1 MNLIL
6 KGRVHRFMPND
17 DINTDYII
25 SGRYKFKIDDMNELA
40 KHVMEDI
47 DPEFAS
53 RVNKGDVIV
62 AGRNF
67 GCGSSREQA
76 PRALKAAGV
85 SAVIARS
92 YARIF
97 YRSSFNI
104 GLPLLECDTD
114 WLKSGDAVSID
125 LSTGRITNTITGS
138 GVTATA
144 IPRTMQ
150 VLLAD
155 GGLVP
160 HIKKHNGFSLE

>member
-1 MNLIL
+1 VKLL
-6 KGRVHRFMPND
+6 GRVHRFVPND

-47 DPEFAS
+47 DPKFAS
-53 RVNKGDVIV
+53 EVKAGDIIV
-62 AGRNF
+62 AGKNF

-85 SAVIARS
+85 AAVVAKS

-97 YRSSFNI
+97 YRSSFNV
-104 GLPLLECDTD
+104 GLPLIECDTAAIAD
-114 WLKSGDAVSID
+114 GDTIEID
-125 LSTGRITNTITGS
+125 LDSGGIVHMETGTRI
-138 GVTATA
+138 VVAP

-150 VLLAD
+150 VLLKD
-155 GGLVP
+155 GGLIP
-160 HIKKHNGFSLE
+160 HLKKHGGFALE

>member
-1 MNLIL
+1 MKIE
-6 KGRVHRFMPND
+6 GRAHKFDPND

-47 DPEFAS
+47 SPEFAAKVRS
-53 RVNKGDVIV
+53 GDIIV

-85 SAVIARS
+85 SAVIAKS

-97 YRSSFNI
+97 YRSCFNV

-114 WLKSGDAVSID
+114 WIKDGDVLAVD
-125 LSTGRITNTITGS
+125 LDTGEVADTRTGRK
-138 GVTATA
+138 VLAKP
-144 IPRTMQ
+144 IPETMQ
-150 VLLAD
+150 ILLLD
-155 GGLVP
+155 GGLIA
-160 HIKKHNGFSLE
+160 HLKKHGDFALR

>member
-1 MNLIL
+1 MKLTG
-6 KGRVHRFMPND
+6 KAHRFVPND
-17 DINTDYII
+17 DMNTDYII

-47 DPEFAS
+47 DPEFS
-53 RVNKGDVIV
+53 SKVSKGDFVV

-85 SAVIARS
+85 AAVIAES

-97 YRSSFNI
+97 YRSSFNV
-104 GLPLLECDTD
+104 GLPLIECDTG
-114 WLKSGDAVSID
+114 WIAGGDEIVVD
-125 LSTGRITNTITGS
+125 LDKGEITNASTRR
-138 GVTATA
+138 TAKTSP

-150 VLLAD
+150 VLLKD
-155 GGLVP
+155 GGLIS
-160 HIKKHNGFSLE
+160 HLKKHGGFALE

>member
-1 MNLIL
+1 MKF
-6 KGRVHRFMPND
+6 KGRAHRFTPND

-25 SGRYKFKIDDMNELA
+25 SGRYKFRIEDMAELA

-47 DPEFAS
+47 APDFA
-53 RVNKGDVIV
+53 REVAPGDFVV

-85 SAVIARS
+85 SAVLAKS

-97 YRSSFNI
+97 YRSSFNV
-104 GLPLLECDTD
+104 GLPLVECDTD
-114 WLKSGDAVSID
+114 WILDGEPLEVDLGTGEVTSG
-125 LSTGRITNTITGS
+125 RS
-138 GVTATA
+138 GMSARVAP

-150 VLLAD
+150 ILLRD

-160 HIKKHNGFSLE
+160 HLKKHGGFALE

>member
-1 MNLIL
+1 MVGL
-6 KGRVHRFMPND
+6 KLTGNAHRFVPND

-47 DPEFAS
+47 DADFAGKV
-53 RVNKGDVIV
+53 RRGDFVV

-85 SAVIARS
+85 SAVIAKS

-97 YRSSFNI
+97 YRSSFNV
-104 GLPLLECDTD
+104 GLPLIECETD
-114 WLKSGDAVSID
+114 WIEDGDKLSVDLDSGEVCDIEGRRCVRADRKSV
-125 LSTGRITNTITGS
+125 
-138 GVTATA
+138 V
-144 IPRTMQ
+144 
-150 VLLAD
+150 
-155 GGLVP
+155 
-160 HIKKHNGFSLE
+160 

>member
-1 MNLIL
+1 MS
-6 KGRVHRFMPND
+6 GRVHRFSPND

-25 SGRYKFKIDDMNELA
+25 SGRYKFRIDDMKELA

-47 DPEFAS
+47 DPEFS
-53 RVNKGDVIV
+53 GKVRRGDMIV

-76 PRALKAAGV
+76 PRALKAAGI
-85 SAVIARS
+85 SAVLAKS

-104 GLPLLECDTD
+104 GLPLIECDTD
-114 WLKSGDAVSID
+114 SIMAGDELTVDMDAGLVTDTRTGESIQ
-125 LSTGRITNTITGS
+125 IKP
-138 GVTATA
+138 

-150 VLLAD
+150 ILLED
-155 GGLVP
+155 GGLIQ
-160 HIKKHNGFSLE
+160 HLRKHSDFALK